1 MISGL
6 LGVVVFYDVSSATR
20 SFPVEAELACSEGF
34 ACLKNQEAEMFRLVI
49 KFAVLMMVPI
59 TPPVL
64 THAYAMGAGS
74 GGRGRQN
81 DHARGRDRRRGLA
94 GVSFP
99 CPAEL
104 HFQDGGFVTLVQTR
118 MARQAKHPSN
128 PGEVI

>member
-20 SFPVEAELACSEGF
+20 SFPLEAELACSEGF

-49 KFAVLMMVPI
+49 KFVVLMMVPI

-64 THAYAMGAGS
+64 THAYAMGAGG

-94 GVSFP
+94 GFP
-99 CPAEL
+99 SLAPRSLTFRTADL
-104 HFQDGGFVTLVQTR
+104 
-118 MARQAKHPSN
+118 
-128 PGEVI
+128 